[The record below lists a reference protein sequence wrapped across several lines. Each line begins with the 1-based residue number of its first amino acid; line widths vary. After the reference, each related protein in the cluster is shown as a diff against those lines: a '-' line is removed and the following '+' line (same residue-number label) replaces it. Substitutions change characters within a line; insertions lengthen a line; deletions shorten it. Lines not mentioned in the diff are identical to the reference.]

1 MMKIFAKYIS
11 ATTQIHNGKCYL
23 LSLWSEG
30 GKTVKA
36 YNMEDQGTGAA
47 GNTVGYIHEN
57 GCDFFKADEPGVEC
71 TNGLNVAVDSGDCL
85 VLYSLG

>member
-1 MMKIFAKYIS
+1 MKYLAEYIA

-23 LSLWSEG
+23 ISLWSEG

-36 YNMEDQGTGAA
+36 YNIESEGTGAA

-57 GCDFFKADEPGVEC
+57 GCDHFKVEKPGVEC

-85 VLYSLG
+85 VIWSIG